1 MSKIET
7 FYACRKGT
15 SETHKVPTKYGFDA
29 FDEAQPISPL
39 VLLCAEFR
47 LI

>member
-1 MSKIET
+1 MSKIER
-7 FYACRKGT
+7 FMLAERGHLK
-15 SETHKVPTKYGFDA
+15 HKVPTKYGFDA